1 MGDTP
6 DYSFKVFQIFLLSE
20 LTCMPI
26 QADHKLHNTSDYYL
40 NIFSAKTARRSSL
53 NDKSVFSAGEEGWTT
68 ALGALIRIKPDFKRY
83 KVIQV
88 SRPCPQP
95 LDVLTGQRPGPLA
108 VRTVAPRRGARL
120 IHWTVSLSWLI
131 S

>member
-68 ALGALIRIKPDFKRY
+68 ALGALIRIKPEFKRY
-83 KVIQV
+83 KVI
-88 SRPCPQP
+88 
-95 LDVLTGQRPGPLA
+95 
-108 VRTVAPRRGARL
+108 
-120 IHWTVSLSWLI
+120 
-131 S
+131 